1 MVLKRLLASRR
12 AYADEYAVRV
22 NRAVEVLAELA
33 PADAVRTL
41 RSEFAMSER
50 QTHPPASSAPNR
62 APITHARNTR
72 RLTRPGSP
80 GNSTTKPG
88 QSPRNPSKYTRFN
101 VHRDHPGIRTQKI
114 PQSPLDT
121 SRPFMD
127 DIEASFCSISIAR
140 RRGPGSIAYFSGG
153 GTCPVL
159 HNLHDLFTRPHKL
172 HDQHVQY
179 LQTVRIRM
187 QL

>member
-80 GNSTTKPG
+80 GNWTTNPG
-88 QSPRNPSKYTRFN
+88 HSLGTPANTRHSPFTATIQASAHRKFLNRPLTPAAPSWMT
-101 VHRDHPGIRTQKI
+101 
-114 PQSPLDT
+114 
-121 SRPFMD
+121 
-127 DIEASFCSISIAR
+127 
-140 RRGPGSIAYFSGG
+140 
-153 GTCPVL
+153 
-159 HNLHDLFTRPHKL
+159 
-172 HDQHVQY
+172 
-179 LQTVRIRM
+179 
-187 QL
+187 